1 MIYLLVKKEIQCMHA
16 HFFQSVLI
24 YLHVHAH
31 IVLFTMHKAAGCCQN
46 FDYFVADKQYI
57 LFVECA

>member
-1 MIYLLVKKEIQCMHA
+1 MKLTLAPYNRLLYAQR
-16 HFFQSVLI
+16 VLI
-24 YLHVHAH
+24 IAIFHF
-31 IVLFTMHKAAGCCQN
+31 VLVIMHKATSCCQN